1 MNYLNNHKHKF
12 VKKDADKEFPV
23 MQCEECEFELDV
35 EYYEGYVLPLEVELK
50 EWQVK
55 CAFLEEQLS
64 EAREEITRLGSLRA
78 MREVMEESNQ
88 FKLAYES
95 EKEFCMKVIEERDE
109 LKSQSAIN
117 DSRLHHQDRILQ
129 TLLRKN
135 EELKIELKEEEELAK
150 HLKNEIEILRKPL
163 EKIVNSKYAKDVAMN
178 CLLDKITA
186 LQQSNEIL
194 QKQTR
199 QRND

>member
-1 MNYLNNHKHKF
+1 MSNELELCKQKELAELQKQLVSALN
-12 VKKDADKEFPV
+12 A
-23 MQCEECEFELDV
+23 
-35 EYYEGYVLPLEVELK
+35 EGRLRDE
-50 EWQVK
+50 
-55 CAFLEEQLS
+55 LEE
-64 EAREEITRLGSLRA
+64 AKKEITRLGSLRA